1 MEKSKM
7 KFISTLLVALVLSF
21 SINAMA
27 LSDDESL
34 EYVEAI
40 TSGNLKLVKK
50 YVEADPKN
58 VNAMSFGWSP
68 VQMAANKNQL
78 ETVKYLL
85 SKGGNINY
93 IHPLSNN
100 TAFHLAAFNGF
111 DDMVKLLA
119 QSGANINE
127 KLKAD
132 VSIIRALKDTGN
144 THMVELLTSLGVK
157 DDGCQDERCF

>member
-1 MEKSKM
+1 M
-7 KFISTLLVALVLSF
+7 KFISTLLATLVLSF

-27 LSDDESL
+27 LTDDESL

-40 TSGNLKLVKK
+40 TSGNLKIVKK
-50 YVEADPKN
+50 YVEADAKN
-58 VNAMSFGWSP
+58 VNVKSFAWSP

-85 SKGGNINY
+85 SKGADINY
-93 IHPLSNN
+93 VHPLSHNS
-100 TAFHLAAFNGF
+100 AFHLAAFNGF

-119 QSGANINE
+119 SSGANVNE

-132 VSIIRALKDTGN
+132 VSILRPLQDAGN
-144 THMVELLTSLGVK
+144 THMVELLKGLGVK
-157 DDGCQDERCF
+157 DDGCMEEKCF

>member
-1 MEKSKM
+1 M
-7 KFISTLLVALVLSF
+7 KFINTLLAALVLSF

-27 LSDDESL
+27 LTDDESL

-40 TSGNLKLVKK
+40 TSGNLKVVKK

-58 VNAMSFGWSP
+58 VNEMSFAWTP
-68 VQMAANKNQL
+68 IQMAANKNQM
-78 ETVKYLL
+78 EVAKYLL
-85 SKGGNINY
+85 SKGAEINY
-93 IHPLSNN
+93 VHPLSHNS
-100 TAFHLAAFNGF
+100 AFHLAAFNGF

-119 QSGANINE
+119 SSGANVNE

-132 VSIIRALKDTGN
+132 VSIIRALKDSGN

-157 DDGCQDERCF
+157 NDGCQEERCF